1 MSLHRRDAK
10 RDANEAAIVE
20 ALRAAGATL
29 ARASGPG
36 QAFTCSRCGKSSG
49 PAVVDKD
56 HDTTNEIAAWA
67 ERHRGGE
74 CGA

>member
-1 MSLHRRDAK
+1 MTARKAPALAVTLPGGAVLRRP
-10 RDANEAAIVE
+10 
-20 ALRAAGATL
+20 AGQ
-29 ARASGPG
+29 PG
-36 QAFTCSRCGKSSG
+36 EPLTCSRCGKSSG

>member
-1 MSLHRRDAK
+1 MTTPARKPTPAVRVDLPG
-10 RDANEAAIVE
+10 
-20 ALRAAGATL
+20 GATL

-49 PAVVDKD
+49 PAVVDKN
-56 HDTTNEIAAWA
+56 HDTTTEIAAWA

-74 CGA
+74 CRP